1 MKTTTAHNSIRQGSR
16 IADVLIYLSM
26 GVVAFITLYPLY
38 YVLILSVSN
47 PQDAASLQVY
57 WFPKGLY
64 LDGYAK
70 ILQDARIW
78 RSYRNTLMYA
88 AGETALM
95 LAVCSTAAY
104 ALSHKRLK
112 GRKYIN
118 AYLLIPM
125 YFSGGIIPLFLLVIN
140 MGLYNTPWALIIPG
154 GYSIWYTILI
164 KAYFSSI
171 PESLREA
178 GRVDGAGPYCLLMR
192 IYLPLAKP
200 ILAVVALYTV
210 IGVWNEW
217 YRASLFITDQ
227 SLQPLQLYLRRILVE
242 QTTDL
247 SQEYASQEQMLA
259 DMERRLSNNQL
270 KYCIIMVSSI
280 PMLCIYPFFQK
291 YFVKGV
297 MLGSLKE

>member
-104 ALSHKRLK
+104 ALSHKRL
-112 GRKYIN
+112 
-118 AYLLIPM
+118 
-125 YFSGGIIPLFLLVIN
+125 
-140 MGLYNTPWALIIPG
+140 
-154 GYSIWYTILI
+154 
-164 KAYFSSI
+164 
-171 PESLREA
+171 
-178 GRVDGAGPYCLLMR
+178 
-192 IYLPLAKP
+192 
-200 ILAVVALYTV
+200 
-210 IGVWNEW
+210 
-217 YRASLFITDQ
+217 
-227 SLQPLQLYLRRILVE
+227 
-242 QTTDL
+242 
-247 SQEYASQEQMLA
+247 
-259 DMERRLSNNQL
+259 
-270 KYCIIMVSSI
+270 
-280 PMLCIYPFFQK
+280 
-291 YFVKGV
+291 
-297 MLGSLKE
+297 